1 MLFPY
6 TYMSKEKICGQMY
19 CNNVLPAK
27 PKYFAYGIAVCS
39 KKCYEE
45 LRRDLIIPTGADL

>member
-1 MLFPY
+1 
-6 TYMSKEKICGQMY
+6 MSKEKICGQMY